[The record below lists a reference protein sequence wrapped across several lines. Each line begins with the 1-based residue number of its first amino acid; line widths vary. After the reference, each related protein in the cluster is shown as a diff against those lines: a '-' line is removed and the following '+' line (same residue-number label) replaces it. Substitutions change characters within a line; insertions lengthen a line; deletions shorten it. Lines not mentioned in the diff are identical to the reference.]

1 MQEMSRKNKLFTDSV
16 IRRMTRVAL
25 SCGAINLAQGFPDFD
40 PPKALTDR
48 LAEVSALG
56 PHQYPIT
63 MGAPNFRQALA
74 RKAGRFM
81 GRTLDPETDMV
92 VTIGSTEAMVDT
104 IFALTNPGDKII
116 MFSPYF
122 ENYRAQAIMADCEPI
137 FVPLVPP
144 AFNFD
149 ANVLEDAFKQGA
161 KAILICNPSNPSG
174 KVFTYDE
181 LKLISELCIKYDA
194 FAIMDEVYEHIVY
207 EGHKHIYMNSLP
219 GMWERTVSCS
229 SLSKTYS
236 ITGWRLGYAIAPK
249 PIMDRIKQYH
259 DFNTVGAPSPLMEAA
274 VVGLD
279 MPDSYYKEFG
289 DHYAHMKKLFTDGLK
304 QIGIPFTD
312 PQGAYFVLAD
322 IGPYLRKGESDVDFC
337 LEMAEK
343 VGVACVP
350 GTSFFNENVNNIVRV
365 HFAKKDETLYE
376 ALDRL
381 SHLKENA
388 LRKTSLPYICG
399 RLVCVYRTVSR
410 RLRPYPAAAAASST
424 ACRPAPR
431 PAGRKS
437 PRCGQTAFPAQR
449 AAASAPAADRC
460 GRGCCLT
467 RGSCGRRAGTA
478 AAASPLPAA
487 ARRGSRGRRPSR
499 RAGGSDGPSP
509 GCRKR
514 RSSSTGRP
522 FQPAGSRSARPRSD
536 THA

>member
-1 MQEMSRKNKLFTDSV
+1 MQELSRKNKLFTDSV
-16 IRRMTRVAL
+16 IRRMTRIAL

-40 PPKALTDR
+40 PPKEITDR
-48 LAEVSALG
+48 LAEISAIG

-63 MGAPNFRQALA
+63 MGAPNFRAALA
-74 RKAGRFM
+74 RKCGRFM
-81 GRTLDPETDMV
+81 GRTLDTETEMV

-122 ENYRAQAIMADCEPI
+122 ENYRAQAIMADCEPV

-149 ANVLEDAFKQGA
+149 PAVLEDAFRSGA

-174 KVFTYDE
+174 KVFTYEE
-181 LKLISELCIKYDA
+181 LTFIADLCKKYDVY
-194 FAIMDEVYEHIVY
+194 AIMDEVYEHIVY

-249 PIMDRIKQYH
+249 HLMDRIKQYH
-259 DFNTVGAPSPLMEAA
+259 DFDTVGAASPLMEAA

-289 DHYAHMKKLFTDGLK
+289 DHYAHMKKLFTDGLRD
-304 QIGIPFTD
+304 IGIPFTD

-322 IGPYLRKGESDVDFC
+322 IGPYLKKGQTDVEFC
-337 LEMAEK
+337 EKMARE

-350 GTSFFNENVNNIVRV
+350 GSSFFNENVGNIVRV
-365 HFAKKDETLYE
+365 HFAKKDETLLQ

-381 SHLKENA
+381 SDLGKIM
-388 LRKTSLPYICG
+388 K
-399 RLVCVYRTVSR
+399 
-410 RLRPYPAAAAASST
+410 
-424 ACRPAPR
+424 
-431 PAGRKS
+431 
-437 PRCGQTAFPAQR
+437 
-449 AAASAPAADRC
+449 
-460 GRGCCLT
+460 
-467 RGSCGRRAGTA
+467 
-478 AAASPLPAA
+478 
-487 ARRGSRGRRPSR
+487 
-499 RAGGSDGPSP
+499 
-509 GCRKR
+509 
-514 RSSSTGRP
+514 
-522 FQPAGSRSARPRSD
+522 
-536 THA
+536 

>member
-181 LKLISELCIKYDA
+181 LKLIADLAEQYDTYV
-194 FAIMDEVYEHIVY
+194 ITDEVYEHIVY
-207 EGHKHIYMNSLP
+207 EPNRHVYFASLP
-219 GMWERTVSCS
+219 GMWERTLSCS

-236 ITGWRLGYAIAPK
+236 ITGWRLGYIIAPPHIIDVAK
-249 PIMDRIKQYH
+249 KVH
-259 DFNTVGAPSPLMEAA
+259 DFLTVGAAAPLQEAA
-274 VVGLD
+274 VTGLRFGDDYYQWLQDKYTAKRDLFLDGLD
-279 MPDSYYKEFG
+279 
-289 DHYAHMKKLFTDGLK
+289 A
-304 QIGIPFTD
+304 IGISHTN
-312 PQGAYFVLAD
+312 PQGAYYVLLDISEFGYASDLEFCEVLA
-322 IGPYLRKGESDVDFC
+322 RE
-337 LEMAEK
+337 
-343 VGVACVP
+343 VGVGAVP
-350 GTSFFNENVNNIVRV
+350 GSSFFREPVNHLIRL
-365 HFAKKDETLYE
+365 HFAKKDETLNA
-376 ALDRL
+376 ALNRL
-381 SHLKENA
+381 EDI
-388 LRKTSLPYICG
+388 RKKVPV
-399 RLVCVYRTVSR
+399 R
-410 RLRPYPAAAAASST
+410 
-424 ACRPAPR
+424 
-431 PAGRKS
+431 
-437 PRCGQTAFPAQR
+437 
-449 AAASAPAADRC
+449 
-460 GRGCCLT
+460 
-467 RGSCGRRAGTA
+467 
-478 AAASPLPAA
+478 
-487 ARRGSRGRRPSR
+487 
-499 RAGGSDGPSP
+499 
-509 GCRKR
+509 
-514 RSSSTGRP
+514 
-522 FQPAGSRSARPRSD
+522 
-536 THA
+536 